1 MSNRLRRYR
10 RNLLRRMG
18 ALPSRRARGAEP
30 YQVRERALWPSVR
43 VALRKVFEAAAKE
56 RDQER

>member
-1 MSNRLRRYR
+1 LSSILRKYR

-18 ALPSRRARGAEP
+18 ALPSRRSEP

-56 RDQER
+56 RDQESS